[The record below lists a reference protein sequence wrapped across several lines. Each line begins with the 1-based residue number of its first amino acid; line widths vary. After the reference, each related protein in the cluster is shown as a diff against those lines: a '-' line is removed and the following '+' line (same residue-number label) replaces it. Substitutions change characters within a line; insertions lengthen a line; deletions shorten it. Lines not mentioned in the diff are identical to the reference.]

1 MCSKASSIA
10 SVVNQGLTN
19 LTFHY
24 GVVKM
29 SEDNKLFKVAGVSAV
44 KGQYKVRFANDMARV
59 KVLIKTDHTD
69 IELMELP
76 KAMSKGEIATFLKTT
91 VLMDKAVYAHAIEA
105 ADAKYNAATVP
116 VMVKVTKATKPVG
129 AKPIKSKKA
138 PSIEDIRA
146 RAQANK
152 SSEQAA
158 DMLGEAV
165 AALVAESQRNPVAE

>member
-1 MCSKASSIA
+1 
-10 SVVNQGLTN
+10 
-19 LTFHY
+19 
-24 GVVKM
+24 M
-29 SEDNKLFKVAGVSAV
+29 SDDNKLFKVAGVSAV

-105 ADAKYNAATVP
+105 ADAKYNGQAKPAV
-116 VMVKVTKATKPVG
+116 VKVTKPTATKP
-129 AKPIKSKKA
+129 ARSKQA

-146 RAQANK
+146 RAQAK
-152 SSEQAA
+152 KTSEAPA

-165 AALVAESQRNPVAE
+165 AALVAESQRNPIAD